1 MEAQFSHAAP
11 NGPSVSGI
19 AVREAPQPI
28 VDPQSSLSVT
38 QTIDPIAE
46 RSRLEDD
53 DLSFI

>member
-53 DLSFI
+53 NLSFI